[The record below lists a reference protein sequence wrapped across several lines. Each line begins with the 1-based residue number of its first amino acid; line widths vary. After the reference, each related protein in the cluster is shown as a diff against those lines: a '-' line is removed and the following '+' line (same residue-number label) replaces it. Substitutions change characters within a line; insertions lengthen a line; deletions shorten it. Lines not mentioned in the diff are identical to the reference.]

1 MIETSI
7 IKYLNDTLDVS
18 AYMEKPEGASGQ
30 YVIVQ
35 KTSGRMRNHIY
46 SSTFAIQSYAD
57 TLLESAELNNQVIS
71 AMLEAVALDDIG
83 SVRLNSNYNFT
94 NSAQKQHRYQA
105 VFDVVHY

>member
-1 MIETSI
+1 MIEKTI
-7 IKYLNDTLDVS
+7 IEYLNDTLDVS

-94 NSAQKQHRYQA
+94 NATQKQHRYQA

>member
-1 MIETSI
+1 MIETTFI
-7 IKYLNDTLDVS
+7 NYLNDALEVS

-30 YVIVQ
+30 FVIVQ
-35 KTSGRMRNHIY
+35 KTSGRMNNRIY

-57 TLLESAELNNQVIS
+57 SLYEAATLNNQVIN

-83 SVRLNSNYNFT
+83 SVRLNSNYNYT
-94 NSAQKQHRYQA
+94 NATQKQHRYQA